1 MLNIINLY
9 KSIQEL
15 CTEAILNS
23 KPIPLFPQFDLT
35 IPQLESNKQEI
46 CHHRYLIG
54 SEFFQ
59 PSTSYQRVGTSSNS
73 SIPGSFPTEQ
83 ESNSPPQPPSSR
95 ISPVFNSQTIN
106 STFRNLSSWLNY
118 LLIQP
123 LIIII
128 LVIFRIL
135 STIINVIYFQNQSPS
150 IVNGSGGGGSGSG
163 IDGSTNNN
171 GRCEFVDPVAK
182 VSKFIRDLEDNLQ
195 PPLILQGNDINSGGG
210 GSNDTHSPITLAT
223 RSYQNNSNDDNNDNI
238 NHDI

>member
-1 MLNIINLY
+1 MNIINLY

-15 CTEAILNS
+15 CTEAVSSS
-23 KPIPLFPQFDLT
+23 KPIPLFPQFDLNYT
-35 IPQLESNKQEI
+35 TTWIKQTRNMSSSI
-46 CHHRYLIG
+46 SDWIRN
-54 SEFFQ
+54 FFQ

-83 ESNSPPQPPSSR
+83 ESNSPPHPPSSR

-135 STIINVIYFQNQSPS
+135 STIINVIYFQNQ
-150 IVNGSGGGGSGSG
+150 
-163 IDGSTNNN
+163 
-171 GRCEFVDPVAK
+171 
-182 VSKFIRDLEDNLQ
+182 
-195 PPLILQGNDINSGGG
+195 
-210 GSNDTHSPITLAT
+210 
-223 RSYQNNSNDDNNDNI
+223 
-238 NHDI
+238 

>member
-1 MLNIINLY
+1 MSS
-9 KSIQEL
+9 SISDW
-15 CTEAILNS
+15 IRN
-23 KPIPLFPQFDLT
+23 
-35 IPQLESNKQEI
+35 
-46 CHHRYLIG
+46 
-54 SEFFQ
+54 FFQ

-150 IVNGSGGGGSGSG
+150 IVNGSGGGGGSGSG

-171 GRCEFVDPVAK
+171 SRCEFVDPVAK
-182 VSKFIRDLEDNLQ
+182 ASKFIRDLEDNLQ

-210 GSNDTHSPITLAT
+210 GGGSNDTHSPITLAT
-223 RSYQNNSNDDNNDNI
+223 RPLSGTTVTSHY
-238 NHDI
+238 